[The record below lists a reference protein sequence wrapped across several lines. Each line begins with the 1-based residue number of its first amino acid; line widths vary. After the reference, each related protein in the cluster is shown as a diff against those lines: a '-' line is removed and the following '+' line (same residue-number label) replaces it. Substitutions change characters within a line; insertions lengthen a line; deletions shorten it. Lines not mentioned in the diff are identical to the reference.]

1 LVSRQTKPS
10 RLLVVDDDQ
19 LVRDIVCRVLT
30 SAGYEVMVAS
40 EGEEALRALET
51 NSADAVIVDIF
62 MPKMDGLE
70 VIREIRNRWPSV
82 GILAMSGGS
91 QRINA
96 DMLGAARTFGADT
109 ALAKPFLPA
118 DLLAALRRV
127 LGDEA

>member
-1 LVSRQTKPS
+1 MGKPRPS
-10 RLLVVDDDQ
+10 RLLVVDDDR

-96 DMLGAARTFGADT
+96 DMLAAARTFGANT